1 MKSFHENSRCWQEIL
16 AFDINGVTLKSK
28 RKKNEVPVEH
38 FTIKCN
44 VFNNG
49 VAILNNR
56 NISITIK
63 LDPKTQIKQWDGR
76 LYLTGDE
83 SIIFFTSLMGETYEI
98 ELMDGRKGTFHAKRI
113 GRTIVIKGSGPL
125 E

>member
-1 MKSFHENSRCWQEIL
+1 M
-16 AFDINGVTLKSK
+16 
-28 RKKNEVPVEH
+28 
-38 FTIKCN
+38 
-44 VFNNG
+44 
-49 VAILNNR
+49 
-56 NISITIK
+56 
-63 LDPKTQIKQWDGR
+63 KQWDGR

-98 ELMDGRKGTFHAKRI
+98 ELMDGRKGTFHAKRL